1 MFVYV
6 TMVTMVLFGCIN
18 NLQNGGVISVIVTDF
33 VTICDYI
40 VNYVVFTDFS
50 HRFCDYAV
58 CRALS
63 GPNA

>member
-6 TMVTMVLFGCIN
+6 TMVTMVLLGCIN

-40 VNYVVFTDFS
+40 VNYVVV
-50 HRFCDYAV
+50 H
-58 CRALS
+58 
-63 GPNA
+63 